1 MVRQSLAEAA
11 ILDWPEKLMATK
23 TRHPIDTL
31 DPEEATDPEVVNAVI
46 ETAQGCRNKFE
57 YDEVTGHFKLTKV
70 LPAGSQ
76 FPYSFGFVPKTLA
89 EDGDPVDILVLADEP
104 IPTGCIVP
112 TRLIGVLEAEQS
124 EDGKVERNDRLIGV
138 ASASHDYSDLRT
150 FKNVSRHLLEEIEHF
165 FVLYHKIDGKKVRIL
180 ACKGP
185 GAATKVLKAGLT
197 RARRHRERKS

>member
-1 MVRQSLAEAA
+1 
-11 ILDWPEKLMATK
+11 MATK

-31 DPEEATDPEVVNAVI
+31 DPEETADPEVVNAVI
-46 ETAQGCRNKFE
+46 ETVQGCRNKFK
-57 YDEVTGHFKLTKV
+57 YDHVTGLFKLAKV

-89 EDGDPVDILVLADEP
+89 EDGDPVDILVMADEP

-112 TRLIGVLEAEQS
+112 TRLIGVLEAEQT
-124 EDGKVERNDRLIGV
+124 EDGRVERNDRLIGV
-138 ASASHDYSDLRT
+138 ASASHDYSDLKT
-150 FKNVSRHLLEEIEHF
+150 FKSVNRHLLEEIEHF
-165 FVLYHKIDGKKVRIL
+165 FVSYHKIDGKKFRIL

-185 GAATKVLKAGLT
+185 GAATKVLKTGLS